1 VRDITGWSQLPRDYP
16 PPLGTTRNWTTPY
29 RCSSTS
35 PLLIPVSSSDPF
47 DSPERDCLSKQIP
60 SGHSQPRSIGLFIR
74 GFSCQRNRPYLRS
87 AVSPPRLSRP
97 LPRRYPL
104 SRRINL
110 FLLSSAEPEVT
121 HLALASILP
130 AAFAS
135 YLLTDSTSR
144 HNLTEMKVRIPHC
157 ADKHLYRGACCTDI
171 CVLIVSSYPRSRR
184 RREFTQLRYGR
195 LSHCG
200 WMRPVYDKGCSRRPE
215 TVQEH

>member
-47 DSPERDCLSKQIP
+47 DSPERDCLSKQISSETFTAALYRP
-60 SGHSQPRSIGLFIR
+60 IYSWLQLPAQSSLSPISGQSTR
-74 GFSCQRNRPYLRS
+74 
-87 AVSPPRLSRP
+87 RLSGP

-135 YLLTDSTSR
+135 YLLTDSN
-144 HNLTEMKVRIPHC
+144 H
-157 ADKHLYRGACCTDI
+157 DI
-171 CVLIVSSYPRSRR
+171 I
-184 RREFTQLRYGR
+184 
-195 LSHCG
+195 
-200 WMRPVYDKGCSRRPE
+200 
-215 TVQEH
+215 